1 VSVGRL
7 VPLRY
12 PLRSLVVRWYPTL
25 FSALGIA
32 LTVAVFGAVLALR
45 EGFRTVVADTGRD
58 DVWIYLRPGAQSESE
73 SVLRHPSD
81 TSLLK
86 ARPEVARAEDG
97 SPIAAAESVTGVK
110 LRRADGAG
118 IVLVTVRGVEE
129 ASFAVHEGRFRL
141 VEGRLPRFGLDEVVV
156 GAPLAGRVEGCR
168 VGETIRVN
176 VTPFLVVGLFQH
188 DGAYAS
194 EVWGDAQRL
203 GEAMQKP
210 TRQRLV
216 ARAREGADLAAAAR
230 ELESDRR
237 TPIVLRSEREYYRS
251 QTSRLGGTLLFLAVL
266 TTSFMGAAAALGA
279 VNTMLAS
286 VGSRTREVGVLVS
299 LGYRARAVFLSF
311 LVEAGVVGV
320 LGGLLGSA
328 IVLPL
333 HGLRTDVVNWN
344 TFTQVA
350 FAFRVTPA
358 LLLRAGLLAVG
369 LGVLGGAV
377 PAWRASRLAPTAA
390 LRGR

>member
-1 VSVGRL
+1 VSVRRL

-12 PLRSLVVRWYPTL
+12 PLRSLVVRWYPSL

-45 EGFRTVVADTGRD
+45 DGFRTVLAETGRD

-73 SVLRHPSD
+73 SVLRHPAD
-81 TSLLK
+81 TNLLK
-86 ARPEVARAEDG
+86 ARPEVARAGDG
-97 SPIAAAESVTGVK
+97 SPLAAAESVNGVK

-118 IVLVTVRGVEE
+118 VVLVTVRGIEP
-129 ASFAVHEGRFRL
+129 ASLDVHEGRLRL
-141 VEGRLPRFGLDEVVV
+141 VEGRLPRFGLDEVVAGV
-156 GAPLAGRVEGCR
+156 PLAERVEGCR
-168 VGETIRVN
+168 VGGTIRVN
-176 VTPFLVVGLFQH
+176 VTPFQVVGLFEH

-216 ARAREGADLAAAAR
+216 ARVREGLDVATVAR

-237 TPIVLRSEREYYRS
+237 TPIALLTERAYYRA
-251 QTSRLGGTLLFLAVL
+251 QTSRLGDTLLFLAVL
-266 TTSFMGAAAALGA
+266 TTGFMGAAAALGA

-311 LVEAGVVGV
+311 LVEAGLVG
-320 LGGLLGSA
+320 LAGGILGSA
-328 IVLPL
+328 IVAPL

-344 TFTQVA
+344 TLTQVA
-350 FAFRVTPA
+350 FAFRVTPG
-358 LLLRAGLLAVG
+358 LLLRAVVLAAALGLV
-369 LGVLGGAV
+369 GGAF
-377 PAWRASRLAPTAA
+377 PAWRASRLPPTVA